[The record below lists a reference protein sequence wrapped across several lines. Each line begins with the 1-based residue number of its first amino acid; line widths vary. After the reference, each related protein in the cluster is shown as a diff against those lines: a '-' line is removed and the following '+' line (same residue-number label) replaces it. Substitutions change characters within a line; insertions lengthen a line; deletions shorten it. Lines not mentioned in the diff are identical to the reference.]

1 MDIRQLFVKAI
12 VRKTI
17 LNFASPIPITLVFI
31 HTFIIQSVTKKIK
44 RAHKYFMRAFI
55 FILLALGC
63 LTPYV
68 TPPIALLMGI
78 IFAQV
83 AGKHPFQ
90 AFSQRITPYLLQVAI
105 IGLGFGINAT
115 TALQAGKAG
124 FLLTLLSIAATLGL
138 GLVLGKMLK
147 VKSETSLLISAGTA
161 ICGGSAIAAVS
172 KAIGAGKES
181 VSVSL
186 ATVFILNALALLIF
200 PFVGRAL
207 HLNETQFGWWS
218 ALAIHDTSSVV
229 GAATA
234 YGEEALQIATTVKL
248 TRALW
253 IVPLTLATAMV
264 YRHKGGTVSI
274 PWFIGLFVLAILAYT
289 YIPVFQTI
297 SPSIVLIAKAILTL
311 TIFLI
316 GSSASKNIFALAGSK
331 SFLQGGLLWLL
342 VSMVSLWLVLIIFPG
357 T

>member
-1 MDIRQLFVKAI
+1 MR
-12 VRKTI
+12 
-17 LNFASPIPITLVFI
+17 VF
-31 HTFIIQSVTKKIK
+31 F
-44 RAHKYFMRAFI
+44 
-55 FILLALGC
+55 FILLALSC
-63 LTPYV
+63 LTPFI
-68 TPPIALLMGI
+68 TPPIALLMGLI
-78 IFAQV
+78 YAQL
-83 AGKHPFQ
+83 AGNHPLQ
-90 AFSQRITPYLLQVAI
+90 AISQRITPHLLQVAI

-115 TALQAGKAG
+115 TALQTGKAG
-124 FLLTLLSIAATLGL
+124 FFITLLSIAATLGL

-147 VKSETSLLISAGTA
+147 LKSETSLLISAGTA

-181 VSVSL
+181 ISVSL
-186 ATVFILNALALLIF
+186 ATVFMLNALALLIF
-200 PFVGRAL
+200 PIVGRAL
-207 HLNETQFGWWS
+207 HLSDVQFGWWS

-234 YGEEALQIATTVKL
+234 YGEEALKIATTVKL

-253 IVPLTLATAMV
+253 IVPLTLITAMI

-289 YIPVFQTI
+289 YVPAFQTI
-297 SPSIVLIAKAILTL
+297 SPVMVFIAKAVLTL

-331 SFLQGGLLWLL
+331 SFLLGALLWLL
-342 VSMVSLWLVLIIFPG
+342 VSMVSLWMVLIIFPG
-357 T
+357 N